1 VPAKA
6 TAKFVRISPLKV
18 RRVLAL
24 VRGRDLEQALAAL
37 SFVPG
42 AAAPVVRKVIASAA
56 ANAEANHSM
65 RRDRLWVSLAYA
77 DAGPSLRRPRAGSM
91 GRGGVIRRRMSH
103 VTVVL
108 DERPTEAAPARRRRA
123 EKKEG

>member
-1 VPAKA
+1 MPAKA
-6 TAKFVRISPLKV
+6 TARFVRISPLKV

-24 VRGRDLEQALAAL
+24 VRGCDLEQALAAL
-37 SFVPG
+37 NFTPG

-65 RRDRLWVSLAYA
+65 RRDRLWVSQAYA
-77 DAGPSLRRPRAGSM
+77 DAGPSLRRFRAGSL
-91 GRGGVIRRRMSH
+91 GRGGEIRRRMSH

-108 DERPTEAAPARRRRA
+108 DERPVEAGPARRRRTQT
-123 EKKEG
+123 KEE